1 MRRCNLCTESS
12 FSVTGGLFVGN
23 WSYLGGAVAT
33 YGTIDISLHGVK
45 ALGNEA
51 NASTGGK
58 GGFYMGTGASTSK
71 FVNCIFR
78 AIIE

>member
-1 MRRCNLCTESS
+1 MHRIKFFCNWWA
-12 FSVTGGLFVGN
+12 FGN

-58 GGFYMGTGASTSK
+58 EVFLQGTGAVLVSL
-71 FVNCIFR
+71 NCIFGQQ
-78 AIIE
+78 IE